1 MGFIKIIEIADK
13 QFREEFD
20 DYYIV
25 SKSRINNL
33 VSCFEQQADHIKRL
47 TKIIAEQQEKLA
59 DFEKILTTEKEFK
72 RET

>member
-13 QFREEFD
+13 QFREELD

-25 SKSRINNL
+25 SKSRIDNL
-33 VSCFEQQADHIKRL
+33 VSCFEQQADQIKRL

-59 DFEKILTTEKEFK
+59 DFEKILTTEKE
-72 RET
+72 

>member
-13 QFREEFD
+13 QFREELD

-47 TKIIAEQQEKLA
+47 TKIISEQQEKLA
-59 DFEKILTTEKEFK
+59 DFEKILITEKEFK

>member
-13 QFREEFD
+13 QFREELD

-25 SKSRINNL
+25 SKSRIDNL

-47 TKIIAEQQEKLA
+47 TKIISEQQEKLA
-59 DFEKILTTEKEFK
+59 DFEKILITEKE
-72 RET
+72 